1 MPSSLACSWAHLW
14 VLGKLSAGST
24 PCTTIEKALSGQ
36 LPCVPYLPRDF
47 PVPANKPVLSWLHLI
62 LLQEPL
68 QPGSTGRILQIR
80 AACNLLPLCASPIP
94 KDTGWVLP
102 RTFLLCLS
110 ALGCLRLLAP
120 RLASVEAELWG
131 VNVVYSSLEA
141 PTLYDWFSS
150 LG

>member
-62 LLQEPL
+62 LLQEPF
-68 QPGSTGRILQIR
+68 QPGSTSRILQIR
-80 AACNLLPLCASPIP
+80 AARNLLPLCASPIP
-94 KDTGWVLP
+94 KDRLGSPKNFLAEPRCFGVLA
-102 RTFLLCLS
+102 TSSTS
-110 ALGCLRLLAP
+110 ASISGGRVMGSQ
-120 RLASVEAELWG
+120 ASLFFG
-131 VNVVYSSLEA
+131 GPHSL
-141 PTLYDWFSS
+141 
-150 LG
+150 

>member
-1 MPSSLACSWAHLW
+1 MGTFVGSWEA
-14 VLGKLSAGST
+14 AGSP

-68 QPGSTGRILQIR
+68 QPSSTGRILQIR
-80 AACNLLPLCASPIP
+80 AAHYFLPLCASPIP
-94 KDTGWVLP
+94 KDIGWVLP
-102 RTFLLCLS
+102 RTFLPCLG

-120 RLASVEAELWG
+120 QLASVEAELWG
-131 VNVVYSSLEA
+131 VKLVYSSLEA